1 MNIFEEIAQKKQ
13 ESMKQ
18 DYLDY
23 SAKEINLERML
34 LETQGFVN
42 VLYDYSKNAM
52 RCFWNGYTIFF
63 RNRNELTIITGKT
76 I

>member
-23 SAKEINLERML
+23 SVQEINLERML
-34 LETQGFVN
+34 LEAQGFVN

>member
-1 MNIFEEIAQKKQ
+1 MNIFEEIAQKK
-13 ESMKQ
+13 ESQQ

-23 SAKEINLERML
+23 SVQEINLERML

-52 RCFWNGYTIFF
+52 KCFWQGYTIFF

>member
-1 MNIFEEIAQKKQ
+1 MNIFEEIAQKK
-13 ESMKQ
+13 EMLKQ

-23 SAKEINLERML
+23 SVQEINLERML
-34 LETQGFVN
+34 LEAQGFVN

-63 RNRNELTIITGKT
+63 RNRNELTIITGK
-76 I
+76 II

>member
-34 LETQGFVN
+34 LEAQGFVN

>member
-23 SAKEINLERML
+23 SVQEINLERML

-52 RCFWNGYTIFF
+52 KCFWQGYTIFF
-63 RNRNELTIITGKT
+63 RNRNELTIITGK
-76 I
+76 II

>member
-1 MNIFEEIAQKKQ
+1 MNIFEEIAQKK
-13 ESMKQ
+13 EIMKQ

-23 SAKEINLERML
+23 SVQEINLERML

>member
-1 MNIFEEIAQKKQ
+1 MNIFEEIAQKK
-13 ESMKQ
+13 EIMKQ

-23 SAKEINLERML
+23 SVQEINLERML

-52 RCFWNGYTIFF
+52 KCFWQGYTIFF

>member
-13 ESMKQ
+13 EIMKQ

-52 RCFWNGYTIFF
+52 RCFWQGYTIFF
-63 RNRNELTIITGKT
+63 RNRNELTIITGK
-76 I
+76 II

>member
-63 RNRNELTIITGKT
+63 RNRNELTIITGKS

>member
-1 MNIFEEIAQKKQ
+1 MNIFEEIAQKK
-13 ESMKQ
+13 ESQQ

-23 SAKEINLERML
+23 SVQEINLERML

-52 RCFWNGYTIFF
+52 KCFWQGYTIFF
-63 RNRNELTIITGKT
+63 RNRNELTIITGKS